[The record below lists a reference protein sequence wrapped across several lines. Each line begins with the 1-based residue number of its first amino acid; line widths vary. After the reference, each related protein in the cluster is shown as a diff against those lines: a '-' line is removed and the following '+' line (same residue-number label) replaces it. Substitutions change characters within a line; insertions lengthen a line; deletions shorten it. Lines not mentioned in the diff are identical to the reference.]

1 MSVPI
6 LTFFNN
12 KGGVGKTSLVYH
24 VAWMLAELDRRVLV
38 ADLDPQANLTA
49 AFLDEDELAE
59 IWDRPDAQEADTIHR
74 CVEPLSRVGDL
85 REPRLKRISGRLSL
99 LPGDLGLSAFED
111 LLSTEWPNC
120 LGTQNLY
127 RAFRVLTAFWQVI
140 QLGAARCGADIVLVD
155 VGPSLGAINRSALIA
170 TDYLVVPLGAD
181 LFSLQGLR
189 NLGPTL
195 RRWRSEWR
203 RRLDNWQ
210 NSDFGLPGGSMSPLG
225 YVVQQHSVRL
235 SRPVAAYDRW
245 VRRIPAEY
253 ARSVL
258 GSSVVADGG
267 DPLADGNRVATMK
280 HYRSLIPLGQDARKP
295 IFKLTGADGAIGSHS
310 VAAHDAYADFRVLSQ
325 EILRRMA
332 QAGSALK

>member
-1 MSVPI
+1 
-6 LTFFNN
+6 
-12 KGGVGKTSLVYH
+12 
-24 VAWMLAELDRRVLV
+24 
-38 ADLDPQANLTA
+38 
-49 AFLDEDELAE
+49 
-59 IWDRPDAQEADTIHR
+59 
-74 CVEPLSRVGDL
+74 
-85 REPRLKRISGRLSL
+85 
-99 LPGDLGLSAFED
+99 
-111 LLSTEWPNC
+111 
-120 LGTQNLY
+120 
-127 RAFRVLTAFWQVI
+127 
-140 QLGAARCGADIVLVD
+140 